1 MKKRL
6 YIGVVVR
13 KNLAMYVRLLTALSE
28 EEAIGTLIKS
38 CGEKDIAN
46 ITVYKLKL
54 YDVLKILREL
64 CLTDNELNYIKV
76 EETDK

>member
-76 EETDK
+76 EETD

>member
-64 CLTDNELNYIKV
+64 CLTDKELNYIKV
-76 EETDK
+76 EETD